1 MWSSYTLR
9 KIKSALGEY
18 RHRRVP
24 KVQVLG
30 ERCSGTN
37 FTEALLL
44 ENLPVHEGH
53 SFGWKHGFPAFLAA
67 APDTVYVVVYRE
79 VFGWLKS
86 MYDKPWHAVPVVAAL
101 TFSEFIRAEWHS
113 TVDERFQLAADDPAN
128 HQILQQDRHPIT
140 GQPPRNLLELR
151 KWKAEA
157 LLGLSARGSR
167 LCIGPMIESSLIP
180 WGWSAMSRGF
190 TTLRRRT
197 RYVSLRGTSVG
208 NGTASPRHRKDDR
221 RRSRPKIARS
231 FSPISTMT
239 SKRNSVSAILSTS
252 NDLPDHGHL

>member
-9 KIKSALGEY
+9 KIKSALDEY

-79 VFGWLKS
+79 VFGWLRS

-157 LLGLSARGSR
+157 LLGLSARGIKVVHWPHDRIVADPVGVVRDVAR
-167 LCIGPMIESSLIP
+167 LHNLEAPDEVRVPEGHF
-180 WGWSAMSRGF
+180 GWEWNRFAATPERRPTEISPEDRAFILANLDYDLEEKLGFRYSEHVERSA
-190 TTLRRRT
+190 
-197 RYVSLRGTSVG
+197 
-208 NGTASPRHRKDDR
+208 
-221 RRSRPKIARS
+221 
-231 FSPISTMT
+231 
-239 SKRNSVSAILSTS
+239 
-252 NDLPDHGHL
+252 